1 MRPLKPDQLRRMSI
15 AELQKE
21 LDNLRNEQYRLRV
34 QQTIGQL
41 KDTDSMRQLK
51 RNIARITHHHQREAT
66 RGRRLRSR

>member
-1 MRPLKPDQLRRMSI
+1 MKPLNPEQLRRMTL

-21 LDNLRNEQYRLRV
+21 LDNLRTEQYRARV

-51 RNIARITHHHQREAT
+51 RNIARIQTIINEKRREA
-66 RGRRLRSR
+66 SV

>member
-51 RNIARITHHHQREAT
+51 RNIARILTIINEKRREA
-66 RGRRLRSR
+66 GV

>member
-21 LDNLRNEQYRLRV
+21 LDNLRNEQYRARV
-34 QQTIGQL
+34 QKTIGQL

-51 RNIARITHHHQREAT
+51 RNIARILTIINEKRREA
-66 RGRRLRSR
+66 SV

>member
-51 RNIARITHHHQREAT
+51 RNIARITTIINEKRREA
-66 RGRRLRSR
+66 GV

>member
-51 RNIARITHHHQREAT
+51 RNIARIMTIINEKRREA
-66 RGRRLRSR
+66 GV

>member
-1 MRPLKPDQLRRMSI
+1 MRPLKPDQLRRMSV

-41 KDTDSMRQLK
+41 KDTDSMRQIK
-51 RNIARITHHHQREAT
+51 RNIARILTIINEKRREA
-66 RGRRLRSR
+66 SV

>member
-21 LDNLRNEQYRLRV
+21 LDNLRTEQYRARV
-34 QQTIGQL
+34 QKTIGQL

-51 RNIARITHHHQREAT
+51 RNIARITTIINEKRREA
-66 RGRRLRSR
+66 GV